1 MRKLFLALMLLSFSS
16 SFSLLQIHL
25 KEEVVYQGQML
36 EFTITLGRES
46 GSGGDVKVEYWIESP
61 TGERWSYDSA
71 EVYLGPAPS
80 EMNLSR
86 SLYVFS
92 SQSPGPYFLKV
103 VASYG
108 EGFPLQSQS
117 TQFTVLSRSLSV
129 KGAILRILD
138 YPEEI
143 SGESGWSNLLN
154 VKIYNAGDEIL
165 YNVSLVIDG
174 IPEDWYYIS
183 PRSYY
188 KLDPGA
194 EVLFSF
200 RISIPSGAITRDYNL
215 TYRVIGESG
224 AFDEKKGILR
234 VFSSRYA
241 LISYEIEKLT
251 SEKQELET
259 KVQAKLGKGYNV
271 TESQKILSFV
281 EVQLQF
287 AADYLRQGN
296 YDDAMIALSNVQ
308 SLLTDA
314 EEALLRARKLEIT
327 PFYADYRFM
336 LLVLMLIPVSII
348 TYHIWS
354 QRRLAKILSY
364 YSAEVLTRLKE
375 SVPGAKLKLRPSDML
390 MKVQESLKES
400 SKEALRKK
408 LERTKKLLRL
418 IEMQYSTGALSKE
431 SYEEIKRGL
440 EAKIDMIERKLEEE
454 G

>member
-108 EGFPLQSQS
+108 EGLPLQSQS

-183 PRSYY
+183 PRRYY

-200 RISIPSGAITRDYNL
+200 RISIP
-215 TYRVIGESG
+215 
-224 AFDEKKGILR
+224 
-234 VFSSRYA
+234 
-241 LISYEIEKLT
+241 
-251 SEKQELET
+251 
-259 KVQAKLGKGYNV
+259 
-271 TESQKILSFV
+271 
-281 EVQLQF
+281 
-287 AADYLRQGN
+287 
-296 YDDAMIALSNVQ
+296 
-308 SLLTDA
+308 
-314 EEALLRARKLEIT
+314 
-327 PFYADYRFM
+327 
-336 LLVLMLIPVSII
+336 
-348 TYHIWS
+348 
-354 QRRLAKILSY
+354 
-364 YSAEVLTRLKE
+364 
-375 SVPGAKLKLRPSDML
+375 
-390 MKVQESLKES
+390 
-400 SKEALRKK
+400 
-408 LERTKKLLRL
+408 
-418 IEMQYSTGALSKE
+418 
-431 SYEEIKRGL
+431 
-440 EAKIDMIERKLEEE
+440 
-454 G
+454 